1 MLSQENFTLRD
12 RVAELERK
20 VQEQEDELILLRSS
34 MADVLR
40 RLSVLESQPRDMRNF
55 ENATVGNVPLLPK
68 YMSKS
73 SSNLRMH
80 AQNHTSTG
88 NLHNDGGYGQKSRR

>member
-1 MLSQENFTLRD
+1 MLSQENLTLRD

-40 RLSVLESQPRDMRNF
+40 RLSVLESQPRDIRTLDH
-55 ENATVGNVPLLPK
+55 AAGGAPLLPK

-80 AQNHTSTG
+80 ATNHTSTG
-88 NLHNDGGYGQKSRR
+88 NLHHDGHYSSKNRR